1 MRIQFRMSDL
11 FTVFIIGLLVTAV
24 AVASQWILRASI
36 IIIVL
41 GGIGAVL
48 ATAQLLVDV
57 LGRAEV
63 KPKAAPAY
71 ELPSYDDGNARE
83 IFWGVAEIWGWML
96 ALVLSI
102 PLIGLP
108 VALPLFVLAYF
119 RFYGKSWLTGLVLA
133 GLIAV
138 FIIGVYQ
145 QIMHVYWPDSVLG
158 DLFLDELFGN

>member
-24 AVASQWILRASI
+24 AVASQWVLRASI
-36 IIIVL
+36 IVLVL
-41 GGIGAVL
+41 GSLGAVL

-57 LGRAEV
+57 LSRVEAR
-63 KPKAAPAY
+63 PKAAPVY
-71 ELPSYDDGNARE
+71 ELPSYHDASARE
-83 IFWGVAEIWGWML
+83 MFWGVAEIWGWML

-108 VALPLFVLAYF
+108 LALPLFVLAYF

-138 FIIGVYQ
+138 FIFAVYQ

-158 DLFLDELFGN
+158 DLFLDELFGD